1 MGNSLKLYA
10 YRKLHDPKS
19 KAYSD
24 MLTNLNKYIAKGYD
38 FKLWNGYHFV
48 TDGNVVDNIREVDV
62 YQDKKI
68 VVVTFF

>member
-1 MGNSLKLYA
+1 MQPIKLYA
-10 YRKLHDPKS
+10 YCKRHSSKT
-19 KAYSD
+19 KAYSN
-24 MLTNLNKYIAKGYD
+24 MLVSLHQYIMSGYD
-38 FKLWNGYHFV
+38 VKLWNGYHFV

>member
-10 YRKLHDPKS
+10 YRKRHS
-19 KAYSD
+19 SMTKAYSN
-24 MLTNLNKYIAKGYD
+24 MLVTLQQYIMSGYD
-38 FKLWNGYHFV
+38 VKLWNGYHFV
-48 TDGNVVDNIREVDV
+48 TEGNVVDNIREVDV

>member
-10 YRKLHDPKS
+10 YRKRHDASS

-62 YQDKKI
+62 YEDKKI